1 MAGSI
6 TLNYFYLFHL
16 VDIGEWKITMS
27 AGKGAD
33 RKNLS
38 SSFMFD
44 RINSKPKPSKSP
56 GEAISILIRRK
67 HIGTA
72 KVKSHCRNR
81 NL

>member
-6 TLNYFYLFHL
+6 TLNYFYLFYL

-44 RINSKPKPSKSP
+44 SINSKPSKSP